1 MLALPEFLGGVHCP
15 KHDWVAGL
23 DLTGHFLATRVFA
36 AYNTDLPAARKRL
49 ADMVQTRYNIDMI
62 PNEAL

>member
-1 MLALPEFLGGVHCP
+1 
-15 KHDWVAGL
+15 
-23 DLTGHFLATRVFA
+23 LATRVFA
-36 AYNTDLPAARKRL
+36 AYNSDLPAARKRL

>member
-1 MLALPEFLGGVHCP
+1 
-15 KHDWVAGL
+15 
-23 DLTGHFLATRVFA
+23 
-36 AYNTDLPAARKRL
+36 LPAARKRL